1 MSNRLYVGNLS
12 FKTTAPELGK
22 LFETI
27 GPVVNAT
34 IISYQNRSKGYG
46 FVEFKDAE
54 IAAQAVAKLN
64 RIELGGRQISVE
76 VSRSGGERPA
86 GSGRGGF
93 GGGGGRGFGRG
104 GFGGGGGGRFGG
116 GGYGGGGR
124 GFGGGG
130 YGGGY
135 GGGRG
140 FGGGGG
146 GPRRSPPRNPIT
158 DSTARSETR
167 CHLGNLP
174 FQLTQEELKKVFEG
188 FAVREALIVANKFS
202 GRSRGYGFVEFE
214 NPDEQKRALSTK
226 GSPFKIGDR
235 DVTFSPA
242 VQRENPTAPPS
253 TQ

>member
-12 FKTTAPELGK
+12 FRTTAPELGK
-22 LFETI
+22 LFESI

-46 FVEFKDAE
+46 FVEFKDAD
-54 IAAQAVAKLN
+54 IAQQAVAKLN
-64 RIELGGRQISVE
+64 RVDLGGRQITVE

-86 GSGRGGF
+86 GSGRGGY
-93 GGGGGRGFGRG
+93 GGGYGGGRGFGRG
-104 GFGGGGGGRFGG
+104 GFGGGGRFGGGGGGYGGGRFGGGG

-124 GFGGGG
+124 
-130 YGGGY
+130 
-135 GGGRG
+135 

-146 GPRRSPPRNPIT
+146 GGGGRRPPRAPIS
-158 DSTARSETR
+158 DNTARSETR
-167 CHLGNLP
+167 THLGNLP
-174 FQLTQEELKKVFEG
+174 FQLTQEELIKVFDG
-188 FAVREALIVANKFS
+188 YAVKEAVIVTNKFS

-214 NPDEQKRALSTK
+214 NSGEQKRALTEK
-226 GSPFKIGDR
+226 GITFKIADR

-242 VQRENPTAPPS
+242 VQRENATAPPT